1 VVEAEFVLQIA
12 EAPPGEGIMDLAGV
26 LEACLKLPESSAL
39 IVEHL
44 TAAQAPKALRFVA
57 GLAAANGISFG

>member
-1 VVEAEFVLQIA
+1 
-12 EAPPGEGIMDLAGV
+12 MDLAGV